1 MQIKF
6 YTSFRKRENS
16 TKRPDDT
23 VNTPVVLNGHLKEPT
38 DVLNPAISFQT
49 IADQVTPTVYIY
61 AHIPIFGKYYFVSK
75 WAFEDGL
82 WTVYL
87 TEDVLATY
95 KVNIGNTS
103 AYIERASAMANGSD
117 GYYDPRIIDLQY
129 PAKASYD
136 YQSVRLAPP
145 WTGFDVDDGTYIL
158 GVINGMTGGST
169 GGAVRYFAMTS
180 AQMADMCHYLLSDQF
195 FTAIGFSPT
204 MTVNQ
209 QISHDVAKTLLNPF
223 QYIVSCMWF
232 PADVETIC
240 GSIPQLSNI
249 NVGSWTTTIGQGYIL
264 DDQTGYWERFTFT
277 LPQHPQAST
286 RGYYLNYSPYSE
298 FTMYIPPY
306 GSFPLDPTF
315 IDNLSTRSITCKS
328 NVDIITGKATMEI
341 YNTPL
346 TPSSQM
352 LTHHVVSTQI
362 GVPIQLAQV
371 TSDYMKTA
379 TTLLQAGA
387 GIAGVGAQAFAGNV
401 AGAVSS
407 GSMALSSIG
416 NAIQSAMPM
425 AITQGANG
433 SFLGLTNLMGP
444 YAYVTCK
451 FTWIV
456 DEDLPEL
463 GRPLCQV
470 RDISTFT
477 GFIKCGE
484 VTIDYPAYD
493 TEKEKIHNYLL
504 SGFFW
509 E

>member
-6 YTSFRKRENS
+6 YIGFRKRENS

-23 VNTPVVLNGHLKEPT
+23 VNTPTVLNGHLKEPT
-38 DVLNPAISFQT
+38 DVLNPVISFQG
-49 IADQVTPTVYIY
+49 ISDEVTPVVYIY
-61 AHIPIFGKYYFVSK
+61 AQIPAFARYYFVNK

-82 WTVYL
+82 WVAYL
-87 TEDVLATY
+87 NVDVLATY

-136 YQSVRLAPP
+136 YQRVLMLPP
-145 WTGFDVDDGTYIL
+145 WTGYHVDTGTYVVGI
-158 GVINGMTGGST
+158 IAGGIGSST
-169 GGAVRYFAMTS
+169 GGAVKYYAMTH
-180 AQMADMCHYLLSDQF
+180 QQVADMCRYLLDDQF
-195 FTAIGFSPT
+195 FTAAGFSPT
-204 MTVNQ
+204 FGLNQ
-209 QISHDVAKTLLNPF
+209 QISHDVSKALLNPF

-232 PADVETIC
+232 PASLEDIT
-240 GSIPQLSNI
+240 GSTPQPVNV
-249 NVGSWTTTIGQGYIL
+249 NVGSWSTTICQGYAL
-264 DDQTGYWERFTFT
+264 PDQCGYWQDFTVV

-298 FTMYIPPY
+298 YTMFIPPF

-315 IDNLSTRSITCKS
+315 IDNLSTRSLTCKI
-328 NVDIITGKATMEI
+328 NVDIITGKATLEI

-346 TPSSQM
+346 APTSNVV
-352 LTHHVVSTQI
+352 THHVVTSQI

-371 TSDYMKTA
+371 TSDYMGAA
-379 TTLLQAGA
+379 TSLLQAGA
-387 GIAGVGAQAFAGNV
+387 GLVGVGAQMYAGNV

-407 GSMALSSIG
+407 GSMALSSVG

-444 YAYVTCK
+444 GAYITCK
-451 FTWIV
+451 FTYIV
-456 DEDLPEL
+456 DEDLPEI

-477 GFIKCGE
+477 GYIKCAE
-484 VTIDYPAYD
+484 VTIDYPAFD
-493 TEKEKIHNYLL
+493 TEKTLIHKHLL
-504 SGFFW
+504 GGFFW